1 MIDRFNMISMGGI
14 DIVESQ
20 GVEVEG
26 LYSKLLEGIANCR
39 YQILYNWYFA
49 DIVIPPTTVE
59 LVNDGDSISINGFI
73 SIDSNDV
80 VHVYSLERHPVINP
94 LSVSQNGEYIA
105 PDGVDG
111 YSPVQVNVVP
121 TINPLSVSQNGEY
134 TAPEGVDGYSPV
146 QVNVVPEY
154 QKITPD
160 FYGLATAYQAL
171 TGDFYTAQDKTQCLF
186 IAEVEAGDNY
196 VMFLPEQVGSRFRA
210 AQWSGKTIN
219 DFLPYL
225 DSPGTN
231 TQIYTGGQMI
241 TPLNSE
247 LTGDGLT
254 RRFFFTGVDGEVII
268 GTSNT
273 SQLVEPILL
282 KIN

>member
-1 MIDRFNMISMGGI
+1 MIDRFNMISMDGI

-20 GVEVEG
+20 GVVVEG
-26 LYSKLLEGIANCR
+26 LYNKLLEGIATCR
-39 YQILYNWYFA
+39 YQILYKWYFA
-49 DIVIPPTTVE
+49 NILIPPTTVE
-59 LVNDGDSISINGFI
+59 LVNNGDSISINGFI
-73 SIDSNDV
+73 SIDSDDV
-80 VHVYSLERHPVINP
+80 VHVYSLEHYPVINP
-94 LSVSQNGEYIA
+94 LIISQNGEYIAPDGVDGYSPIQVDVVPTINPLRVSQNGEYIA

-111 YSPVQVNVVP
+111 YSP
-121 TINPLSVSQNGEY
+121 I
-134 TAPEGVDGYSPV
+134 

-154 QKITPD
+154 QKISPD

-171 TGDFYTAQDKTQCLF
+171 NGSFYTTTDKTQCLF
-186 IAEVEAGDNY
+186 IAAVEAGANY
-196 VMFLPEQVGSRFRA
+196 VVFLPEQVGTRFRA
-210 AQWSGKTIN
+210 AQWSGKTID
-219 DFLPYL
+219 DFSLYL

-231 TQIYTGGQMI
+231 TEIYSGGQMI
-241 TPLNSE
+241 TPNTE
-247 LTGDGLT
+247 LTDVGLT

>member
-20 GVEVEG
+20 GVVVEG
-26 LYSKLLEGIANCR
+26 LYNKLLEGIANCR

-49 DIVIPPTTVE
+49 KVVIPPTTVE

-80 VHVYSLERHPVINP
+80 VHVYSLEH
-94 LSVSQNGEYIA
+94 Y
-105 PDGVDG
+105 
-111 YSPVQVNVVP
+111 P
-121 TINPLSVSQNGEY
+121 TINPISISQNGEY
-134 TAPEGVDGYSPV
+134 TAPEGVDGYSPI

-154 QKITPD
+154 QKIAPD

-171 TGDFYTAQDKTQCLF
+171 NSAFYTTQDKTQCLF
-186 IAEVEAGDNY
+186 IAEVEAGANY
-196 VMFLPEQVGSRFRA
+196 VVFLPAQVGTRFRA
-210 AQWSGKTIN
+210 AQWPGKTLD
-219 DFLPYL
+219 DFSPYL

-241 TPLNSE
+241 TPTTE
-247 LTGDGLT
+247 LQDEGLT

-282 KIN
+282 KINN

>member
-1 MIDRFNMISMGGI
+1 MIDRFNMISMDGI

-20 GVEVEG
+20 GVVVEG
-26 LYSKLLEGIANCR
+26 LYNKLLEGIATCR
-39 YQILYNWYFA
+39 YQILYKWYFA
-49 DIVIPPTTVE
+49 NILIPPTTVE
-59 LVNDGDSISINGFI
+59 LVNNGDSISINGFI
-73 SIDSNDV
+73 SIDSDDV
-80 VHVYSLERHPVINP
+80 VHVYSLEHYPVINP
-94 LSVSQNGEYIA
+94 LIISQNGEYIA

-111 YSPVQVNVVP
+111 YSP
-121 TINPLSVSQNGEY
+121 I
-134 TAPEGVDGYSPV
+134 

-154 QKITPD
+154 QKISPD

-171 TGDFYTAQDKTQCLF
+171 NGSFYTTTDKTQCLF
-186 IAEVEAGDNY
+186 IAAVEAGANY
-196 VMFLPEQVGSRFRA
+196 VVFLPEQVGTRFRA
-210 AQWSGKTIN
+210 AQWSGKTID
-219 DFLPYL
+219 DFSLYL

-231 TQIYTGGQMI
+231 TEIYSGGQMI
-241 TPLNSE
+241 TPNTE
-247 LTGDGLT
+247 LTDVGLT

>member
-20 GVEVEG
+20 GVVVEG
-26 LYSKLLEGIANCR
+26 LYNKLLEGIANCR

-49 DIVIPPTTVE
+49 KVVIPPTTVE

-80 VHVYSLERHPVINP
+80 VHVYSLEH
-94 LSVSQNGEYIA
+94 Y
-105 PDGVDG
+105 
-111 YSPVQVNVVP
+111 P
-121 TINPLSVSQNGEY
+121 TINPISISQNGEY

-146 QVNVVPEY
+146 QVNVVPTINPISISQNGEYTAPEGVDGYSPIQVNVVPEY
-154 QKITPD
+154 QKIAPD

-171 TGDFYTAQDKTQCLF
+171 NSAFYTTQDKTQCLF
-186 IAEVEAGDNY
+186 IAEVEAGANY
-196 VMFLPEQVGSRFRA
+196 VVFLPAQVGTRFRA
-210 AQWSGKTIN
+210 AQWPGKTLD
-219 DFLPYL
+219 DFSPYL

-241 TPLNSE
+241 TPTTE
-247 LTGDGLT
+247 LQDEGLT

-282 KIN
+282 KINN